1 MVPSKT
7 LFMVFIAAL
16 LAACAGPTMVGDWVN
31 PGFQG
36 PKFKKILVMGISPDT
51 NVRRIFED
59 QFVAELRARNVDAVA
74 SYRQTQDD
82 GELGEEQVREI
93 MRTTGAGAVVVTR
106 VARVERETVVNPGST
121 RVTTFGPVRS
131 NWEGHRHDSF
141 YGLYSSAWTTHM
153 PPTVHE
159 FDVYTLETN
168 LWSVDGNELVWSG
181 TTESLAPSNVFREIE
196 QLIGLVIDAWV
207 ERGLI

>member
-1 MVPSKT
+1 MMSPKSWLV
-7 LFMVFIAAL
+7 VCVAAL
-16 LAACAGPTMVGDWVN
+16 LTACAGPTMIGDWLN

-36 PKFKKILVMGISPDT
+36 PAFKKILVMGISPDS

-59 QFVAELRARNVDAVA
+59 QFVAELQARNVDAMA

-82 GELGEEQVREI
+82 GQLGEDQIREI
-93 MRTTGAGAVVVTR
+93 MRKTGAGAVVVTR
-106 VARVERETVVNPGST
+106 VARVDRETVVNPGST
-121 RVTTFGPVRS
+121 RVTTLGPAR
-131 NWEGHRHDSF
+131 NHWGDHRHDNF
-141 YGLYSSAWTTHM
+141 YGLYRSAWTTHM

-207 ERGLI
+207 KRGLI

>member
-1 MVPSKT
+1 
-7 LFMVFIAAL
+7 LIAFVAAV

-31 PGFQG
+31 PNFKGPAFQ
-36 PKFKKILVMGISPDT
+36 KILVMGISPDS

-59 QFVAELRARNVDAVA
+59 QFVAELRGRNIDAVA
-74 SYRQTQDD
+74 SYRETQND
-82 GELGEEQVREI
+82 GELSEDQVQEI
-93 MRTTGAGAVVVTR
+93 MRKTGTGAVVVTR
-106 VARVERETVVNPGST
+106 VARVDRETLVSPGST
-121 RVTTFGPVRS
+121 RTTTFGPGRDY
-131 NWEGHRHDSF
+131 WGGHRHDSF
-141 YGLYSSAWTTHM
+141 YGLYRSAWTTHI

-196 QLIGLVIDAWV
+196 QLIGLVIDAWIK
-207 ERGLI
+207 RGLI